1 MKIGRFCQ
9 EFLAE
14 LAAAVGRERRSLMSL
29 SQTTG
34 RARSDESL
42 GPSTEIAE
50 LIARLDDI
58 SARITLLQPDAP
70 SLRECESETAASL
83 QTDDATEWEDP
94 EIAPLLLACAQYD
107 LSAHR
112 TLSHDR

>member
-14 LAAAVGRERRSLMSL
+14 LAAAVGRERQSLMSL
-29 SQTTG
+29 SRTNSQT
-34 RARSDESL
+34 RSDESL
-42 GPSTEIAE
+42 RPSTEIAE

-58 SARITLLQPDAP
+58 SARITLLQQDAP

-94 EIAPLLLACAQYD
+94 EIAPLLLACARYD
-107 LSAHR
+107 FRAHQ
-112 TLSHDR
+112 TLSLDP